1 MQNYIVTSTD
11 KTNNPDKF
19 ALFIGRWQP
28 FHGGHQWLID
38 QKLNEG
44 KRVCIAIRD
53 VPQDDKNWWSSEE
66 IQGMLE
72 DGYLPVTIAKTLEIP
87 ITWIFEEI
95 EQDELSPFETIN
107 S

>member
-1 MQNYIVTSTD
+1 MSKV
-11 KTNNPDKF
+11 
-19 ALFIGRWQP
+19 
-28 FHGGHQWLID
+28 
-38 QKLNEG
+38 
-44 KRVCIAIRD
+44 
-53 VPQDDKNWWSSEE
+53 SELSIE